1 MVPKGLNSSHIY
13 DFGSCQVTSG
23 TVVIQPPPF
32 SGEQDHV
39 VVPQV
44 PGTGLQSDKVKL
56 WVTRVAQ
63 GCGFAAGKGERPYSK
78 VLYT

>member
-1 MVPKGLNSSHIY
+1 MVM
-13 DFGSCQVTSG
+13 
-23 TVVIQPPPF
+23 QPPPF
-32 SGEQDHV
+32 SGEQDHA
-39 VVPQV
+39 VVPQM

-63 GCGFAAGKGERPYSK
+63 GILVQFPENCGFAAGKGERPYSK